1 MKVRGRWTSLSRAVD
16 KIGNTI
22 VFYLSPT
29 RNAKAARRFLGK
41 ALNGLK
47 AWEKPDVINTDKAPT
62 YAIAISELKAEGKCP
77 QSTVHRQ
84 VKYLNNV
91 IEADYGKLS
100 S

>member
-1 MKVRGRWTSLSRAVD
+1 M
-16 KIGNTI
+16 
-22 VFYLSPT
+22 
-29 RNAKAARRFLGK
+29 
-41 ALNGLK
+41 K
-47 AWEKPDVINTDKAPT
+47 AWEKPDIINTDKTPT